1 MFGKYND
8 LILAVLILGQITII
22 YLIASDR
29 SEKQKNK
36 VLADTNRNLERE
48 NALLRFSIPRL
59 TMLVQGFSESD
70 NRRKKQVEQ
79 IQKYLGEV
87 LEISNLI
94 SFEEQ
99 GLDPTVVIDELKERL
114 RWAEETRKHQS
125 NNTDYFQA
133 D

>member
-1 MFGKYND
+1 MFGQYND
-8 LILAVLILGQITII
+8 LVLTILILGQITII

-36 VLADTNRNLERE
+36 ILSDTNRKLEKE

-59 TMLVQGFSESD
+59 TMLVEQNSERI
-70 NRRKKQVEQ
+70 NQRGKQVDQ
-79 IQKYLGEV
+79 INTYLGEV
-87 LEISNLI
+87 LQISNLI
-94 SFEEQ
+94 RFEDK
-99 GLDPTVVIDELKERL
+99 GLDPTAIIEELKEKI